1 MSARGW
7 LIPVCLGLVFLGP
20 ASAQAPKV
28 PDAAFFSQDPKVL
41 MRLCAEEAVR
51 LDPKDTHLLVE
62 FGDTM
67 LALGDRQ
74 KAEEAFAKAVATKPD
89 DPQTHHLIGLA
100 WLRKGFRPE
109 ALKAYQAMV
118 SVNLSGS
125 YQRLKNLL
133 NKAAVDLVAA
143 GEVKVAADYQE
154 RSYQLDKSDANNFL
168 EFGRAALLIGEK
180 DLAALY
186 FARAAKADPNDVD
199 VWLEITN
206 AHAEV
211 HLRTTKAIGVPKP

>member
-7 LIPVCLGLVFLGP
+7 MVPACLGLLLLVP
-20 ASAQAPKV
+20 ASAQVPKV
-28 PDAAFFSQDPKVL
+28 PDAAFFSQDRKVL
-41 MRLCAEEAVR
+41 MRLCAEEALR
-51 LDPKDTHLLVE
+51 LDPKDSHLLVE
-62 FGDTM
+62 YGDTM
-67 LALGDRQ
+67 LALGERP
-74 KAEEAFAKAVATKPD
+74 KAEETFAKAVAAKPD

-118 SVNLSGS
+118 SVELSGS
-125 YQRLKNLL
+125 YQRLKNIL
-133 NKAAVDLVAA
+133 NKAAVDLIAA

-168 EFGRAALLIGEK
+168 EFGRAALLAGEK

-199 VWLEITN
+199 VWLEIAN
-206 AHAEV
+206 AHAAV
-211 HLRTTKAIGVPKP
+211 LLRNAKQPAAK